1 MEELQVA
8 ECKFQIADGDYAL
21 IAEEGPAVENHSP
34 SDEEHVSGLIKMA
47 GMTLIALAIPL
58 GAGVALREIKQH
70 SGGRAIVLCFSIV
83 GAMAT
88 LGFMLILASGKIMK
102 RYRRTRGDSER

>member
-1 MEELQVA
+1 MENDSPNIQ
-8 ECKFQIADGDYAL
+8 
-21 IAEEGPAVENHSP
+21 EGI
-34 SDEEHVSGLIKMA
+34 SGLLKMA
-47 GMTLIALAIPL
+47 GIMLIALAIPL

-102 RYRRTRGDSER
+102 RSRRTRGDSER